1 MAKKLVAK
9 RNYTAV
15 TIDLESYALLT
26 RIADEVSKEWGY
38 RVSRS
43 DIVRMGITALQ
54 TRRLHT
60 KKGATK

>member
-15 TIDLESYALLT
+15 TIDRESYELLT
-26 RIADEVSKEWGY
+26 RMADEVSSEWGY

-54 TRRLHT
+54 TRRLRT
-60 KKGATK
+60 RKGATK